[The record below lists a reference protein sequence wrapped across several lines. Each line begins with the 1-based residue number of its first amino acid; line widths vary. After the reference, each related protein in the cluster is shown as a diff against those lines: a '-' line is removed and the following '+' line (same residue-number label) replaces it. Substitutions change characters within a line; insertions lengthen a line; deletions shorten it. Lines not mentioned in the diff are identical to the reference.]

1 MAVVD
6 VAREEELA
14 PGAALRVVVGGL
26 PIAIFNVHGELFAI
40 GDTCSHEEFSLVEG
54 EVEAAR
60 DGDGCTVECALHGA
74 RFDLR
79 TGSALSLP
87 AVLPVGS
94 FPVWIEDG
102 TVKLDVPEELVDS
115 VA

>member
-1 MAVVD
+1 MAILD
-6 VAREEELA
+6 VAREEEIP
-14 PGAALRVVVGGL
+14 PGNALRVVVGET

-40 GDTCSHEEFSLVEG
+40 GDTCSHEDYSLAEG
-54 EVEAAR
+54 EIEES
-60 DGDGCTVECALHGA
+60 GDGCTVECALHGA

-79 TGSALSLP
+79 TGAALSLP

-102 TVKLDVPEELVDS
+102 VVKLEVPEALAHS

>member
-1 MAVVD
+1 
-6 VAREEELA
+6 
-14 PGAALRVVVGGL
+14 
-26 PIAIFNVHGELFAI
+26 
-40 GDTCSHEEFSLVEG
+40 
-54 EVEAAR
+54 
-60 DGDGCTVECALHGA
+60 VECALHGA

-79 TGSALSLP
+79 TGAALSLP

-102 TVKLDVPEELVDS
+102 VVKLEVPEALAHS

>member
-1 MAVVD
+1 MAILD
-6 VAREEELA
+6 VAREEEMT
-14 PGAALRVVVGGL
+14 PGNALRVLVGDT

-40 GDTCSHEEFSLVEG
+40 GDTCSHEDFSLAEG
-54 EVEAAR
+54 EVEEQ
-60 DGDGCTVECALHGA
+60 GGGCTVECALHGA

-79 TGSALSLP
+79 TGTALSLP

-94 FPVWIEDG
+94 FPAWIEDG
-102 TVKLDVPEELVDS
+102 VVKLEVPEEVAHS

>member
-1 MAVVD
+1 MAIVD
-6 VAREEELA
+6 VAREEEIA
-14 PGAALRVVVGGL
+14 PGNVLRVDVGET

-40 GDTCSHEEFSLVEG
+40 GDTCSHEDYSLAEG
-54 EVEAAR
+54 EVEES
-60 DGDGCTVECALHGA
+60 GYGCTVECALHGA

-79 TGSALSLP
+79 TGVALSLP

-94 FPVWIEDG
+94 FPIWVEDG
-102 TVKLDVPEELVDS
+102 MVKLEVPEELTHS

>member
-1 MAVVD
+1 MAIVN
-6 VAREEELA
+6 VAHEEDI
-14 PGAALRVVVGGL
+14 GSGSALRVVIGGV

-40 GDTCSHEEFSLVEG
+40 GDTCSHEDYALVEG
-54 EVEAAR
+54 KV
-60 DGDGCTVECALHGA
+60 DGAGDCFTVECALHGA

-79 TGSALSLP
+79 TGAALTLP

-94 FPVWIEDG
+94 FPVWVEDG
-102 TVKLDVPEELVDS
+102 IVKLEVPEALADA